1 VKKAVIALAA
11 LFLAAGIAAAAEP
24 AAKTS
29 KSATGEDFAI
39 LFDLKSLLLATDSFE
54 DGYQAGAGLK
64 WWMLDAFALR
74 GLLAFE
80 SNTLEEITETVFG
93 ISAGVEWHPAAR
105 ARVSPY
111 VGAFAGTRVLAIT
124 DMDTALDLYGGAM
137 AGAEVRLWQNIALF
151 AEYQLVVSDDID
163 GVTVRFGG
171 PDCVQVGL
179 AIYFM

>member
-1 VKKAVIALAA
+1 MKKAVIALAA
-11 LFLAAGIAAAAEP
+11 LFLTAGIATAVEP
-24 AAKTS
+24 AAKES
-29 KSATGEDFAI
+29 KSATDGDFAI

-80 SNTLEEITETVFG
+80 SNTLEDVTETVFG
-93 ISAGVEWHPAAR
+93 ISAGVEWHPAR
-105 ARVSPY
+105 TRVSPY